1 VKKATSLRITGLGAR
16 VLVGFMLLALFFVF
30 SAVPAQAVV
39 RTYHLTASNGQAWP
53 GGAVTTNSAN
63 NTDYSVPQN
72 PTATQYGRTYLQTTT
87 PAGSQTRWLY
97 EFATTG
103 TRLIGMAVLPS
114 DYATAVTIAPN
125 STATFGYRNEG
136 GTFTF
141 DLVDVDGAT
150 GSFVVIGSYST
161 STLAA
166 TATALSFTFNNS
178 TPTVIQAG
186 HRLGVR
192 VSVTNPSSLR
202 HRIHFNM
209 NADPDRSFITVD
221 ELTDSTAPTTMLSTS
236 PAAPDGD
243 SGWFK
248 TVPTITLSATDPEGS
263 PTTTR
268 YAWNSDPA
276 PGTGTLYA
284 GTFPALTGTNTL
296 WYYSRD
302 AIPNEE
308 TPHKSQLFNVDAT
321 IAAPTITT
329 PTGADGAPP
338 PTGIRG
344 TVNYDATATDAGSG
358 VNYVAFYYYAWNGSS
373 YDAVGTQVGVNQTTP
388 VSGSTY
394 RVSWN
399 TALVADGR
407 YKLQAQLRDVAGNT
421 SFSPAQYVRVDNTG
435 PTVAITAPAAG
446 ATIRGTAYQIRGTA
460 SDAVISNWT
469 LSISAVSPVSWTTLA
484 TGTSNVTDA
493 VLNTFNTTTRSDGQ
507 YQFRLTATD
516 ALTNSSTITV
526 SPVTIDNTGPAV
538 VAAVAIAAT
547 NVDVLFGENLAP
559 ASVLPAYFTIPGL
572 TVSGATLLPDNRTVR
587 LTTSAQ
593 TVSAPYT
600 VSVKLT
606 TPSVTDVAGNLPQAP
621 GTAGFLGYNP
631 ALDVTPP
638 VQLTGLTAFSGHAR
652 NRLSW
657 DASIAPDLAGYNVYR
672 DTSAGGAF
680 ATKVN
685 GALIA
690 ATTYDDTTYGAEG
703 VVYYYKVTAVDTSA
717 NESVK
722 SDVADTGMVL
732 VNSNV
737 GSGGG
742 TLSSSS
748 GEARIVVPAGALA
761 GVTPIAITE
770 QVAAPSS
777 PPKVF
782 VTPSYRFTPAGQLFT
797 NPVQITLKYVPGA
810 VDESTIKLLYF
821 NGSAWVQV
829 EGGSVVNQ
837 AADTVTGTVSHF
849 TEFAAASLDVTAP
862 TVSSVT
868 PANGAT
874 GVPVNGFVTIV
885 FSEPMDPSTLTNDKV
900 QIRIGATPIS
910 AETVVLS
917 SDRTRVYVYPD
928 AMMDIS
934 TVYTVWISGA
944 VTDLAG
950 NPLGSASTT
959 TFTTA
964 ATGITAHGGY
974 TTAKN
979 LCRNCHSVHGA
990 ATRAATGGGKLF
1002 PAATEKQVCYA
1013 CHDGTGSSYNVKTA
1027 DNVSPFSWDFRENPI
1042 GTTVMTSS
1050 HPVAR
1055 AMTYSWVNATTTN
1068 TGVTMRCSNCH
1079 NAHNMT
1085 GTGARFLVNK
1095 KVDPSFSGAYVVNT
1109 GKDFCWT
1116 CHNTTAATS
1125 AGYISSASWNASTGS
1140 DHKTYYPT
1148 TDAGHNKTTGA
1159 VIMTNNQRVPSKQN
1173 IACKGCHSEHGS
1185 SNSKLIAEQVNGAA
1199 ITFNSATVT
1208 GYNTTYNPLCFRCH
1222 SAAGLGGIYWPG
1234 TSVSTAAYTSSGHD
1248 VTAKN
1253 RSLTYSPPVPA
1264 VAQNLRVG
1272 VCKQCHNPHGTQFA
1286 NYTLAFEED
1295 LCYQCHAAA
1304 GPGRLLGPGSYS
1316 VQRQFTQ
1323 GRAGGSTTV
1332 PDFTRAYNRAA
1343 AGAAVPLSR
1352 HPVLDAEQTKTFDTI
1367 KKNNNGTVTTVTAT
1381 TGAIECLNCH
1391 NPHVN
1396 AGANPSSNYWKVLDA
1411 DVQPGQ
1417 VGYPTALRV
1426 YATTNTLTIGA
1437 TTYSYNSGTAAPNA
1451 DANPDKPLG
1460 TNPSPVGGHPYNPA
1474 SGSADATADSIKFCL
1489 ACHDNT
1495 VPTGTSP
1502 AVSMGAANPAG
1513 LPMNIATR
1521 YLATG
1526 NTGIA
1531 HGNGRGNY
1539 MNENDQR
1546 PRYPFQSSTYSN
1558 TPPARAYAAIQ
1569 CTTCHDPHGS
1579 QNVYL
1584 LREYIVVDG
1593 INMNAGRTYL
1603 PGAAISI
1610 PAWPIDGNGR
1620 LYDDFYGKF
1629 CGTCHSGSG
1638 DWRDHKGGMG
1648 GTPTTSTRCD
1658 NEHRWSRYQGGTDG
1672 LHDNDVNRGDKRSW

>member
-1 VKKATSLRITGLGAR
+1 MLVSEGTSRRYVLGIRSPRSASLIA
-16 VLVGFMLLALFFVF
+16 VALFFLFSLLIALGF
-30 SAVPAQAVV
+30 SAGPALGAPVTYWVV
-39 RTYHLTASNGQAWP
+39 ANNATVVP
-53 GGAVTTNSAN
+53 GGAGTTNVTGGSTYTSARITLFSSTNQN
-63 NTDYSVPQN
+63 NRVRLERTGGDSAYTDFMNVYLAANYSPWPVRLAANTAVFNFGVDRNWAGWRITLYDYN
-72 PTATQYGRTYLQTTT
+72 PSN
-87 PAGSQTRWLY
+87 GSSVQIAQ
-97 EFATTG
+97 ATTG
-103 TRLIGMAVLPS
+103 PWSGTRTLSVALNNPQYDVPS
-114 DYATAVTIAPN
+114 GNRLRIRV
-125 STATFGYRNEG
+125 EG
-136 GTFTF
+136 
-141 DLVDVDGAT
+141 DKDGAND
-150 GSFVVIGSYST
+150 I
-161 STLAA
+161 
-166 TATALSFTFNNS
+166 
-178 TPTVIQAG
+178 
-186 HRLGVR
+186 RL
-192 VSVTNPSSLR
+192 
-202 HRIHFNM
+202 HFNAQAA
-209 NADPDRSFITVD
+209 NNEAAWLVVD
-221 ELTDSTAPTTMLSTS
+221 ETQIIDTTAPTTMLSTS
-236 PAAPDGD
+236 PVAPDGD

-268 YAWNSDPA
+268 YNWNSDFA
-276 PGTGTLYA
+276 WTGGTLYA
-284 GTFPALTGTNTL
+284 GTFSALTGTNTL
-296 WYYSRD
+296 WYYSQD

-308 TPHKSQLFNVDAT
+308 THKSRLFKVDAT
-321 IAAPTITT
+321 IAAPVIIT
-329 PTGADGAPP
+329 PTGVDGAPP

-344 TVNYDATATDAGSG
+344 TINYDATATDAGAG
-358 VNYVAFYYYAWNGSS
+358 VNFVAFYYYAWNGST
-373 YDAVGTQVGVNQTTP
+373 YDAVGTQVGANQTVP
-388 VSGSTY
+388 VAASTY
-394 RVSWN
+394 RVAWN
-399 TALVADGR
+399 TLLVPDGR

-421 SFSPAQYVRVDNTG
+421 AFSPAQYVRVDNTG

-460 SDAVISNWT
+460 SDAAISNWT
-469 LSISAVSPVSWTTLA
+469 LSISAVSPVAWTTLA
-484 TGTSNVTDA
+484 TGSSNVTDA

-516 ALTNSSTITV
+516 ALTNSSTATV

-538 VAAVAIAAT
+538 LAAVAIFGT
-547 NVDVLFGENLAP
+547 QVDVLFGEALVSG
-559 ASVLPAYFTIPGL
+559 SVLPAYFTIPGL
-572 TVSGATLLPDNRTVR
+572 TVSAATLLPDNRTVR

-593 TVSAPYT
+593 TLGSPYT

-621 GTAGFLGYNP
+621 GTAAFSGYDP
-631 ALDVTPP
+631 AFDVTPP

-685 GALIA
+685 GSLIVT
-690 ATTYDDTTYGAEG
+690 TTYDDTTYGAEDTL
-703 VVYYYKVTAVDTSA
+703 YYYKVTAVDTSA

-722 SDVADTGMVL
+722 SAVAATTMVL
-732 VNSNV
+732 ANGTV
-737 GSGGG
+737 GAGGG
-742 TLSSSS
+742 TLLTTN
-748 GEARIVVPAGALA
+748 GKARLVVPAGALPGA
-761 GVTPIAITE
+761 TAIGITE
-770 QVAAPSS
+770 QASPPSS
-777 PPKVF
+777 PPKIF
-782 VTPSYRFTPAGQLFT
+782 VTPGYRFTPAGQLFT

-837 AADTVTGTVSHF
+837 AADTVTGIVSHF

-885 FSEPMDPSTLTNDKV
+885 FNEEMDPSTLTNDKV
-900 QIRIGATPIS
+900 QIRIGATPIL

-934 TVYTVWISGA
+934 TIYTVWISAA

-950 NPLGSASTT
+950 NPLGTASTT

-964 ATGITAHGGY
+964 PTGITPHGAY
-974 TTAKN
+974 SNAKN

-990 ATRAATGGGKLF
+990 ATPAATGGGKLF

-1027 DNVSPFSWDFRENPI
+1027 DNVSPFSWDFGENPI
-1042 GTTVMTSS
+1042 GSTVMTSS

-1068 TGVTMRCSNCH
+1068 TGVTVRCSNCH

-1085 GTGARFLVNK
+1085 GTGVRFLVNK

-1125 AGYISSASWNASTGS
+1125 AGYISSASWNAGTGS

-1159 VIMTNNQRVPSKQN
+1159 VIMANNPTVPSRQN

-1185 SNSKLIAEQVNGAA
+1185 SNSKLIAGQVNGAA
-1199 ITFNSATVT
+1199 ITFNSSTVA
-1208 GYNTTYNPLCFRCH
+1208 GYNTTYNPLCFGCH
-1222 SAAGLGGIYWPG
+1222 SSAGLGGTRWPG
-1234 TSVSTAAYTSSGHD
+1234 TAVSTATYTSSGHD
-1248 VTAKN
+1248 VTAQN

-1264 VAQNLRVG
+1264 VVQNLRVG
-1272 VCKQCHNPHGTQFA
+1272 VCKQCHNPHGTQYA

-1323 GRAGGSTTV
+1323 GRVGGSTTA
-1332 PDFTRAYNRAA
+1332 PDFTRAYNRSA

-1352 HPVLDAEQTKTFDTI
+1352 HPVLDAEQAQTFTNI
-1367 KKNNNGTVTTVTAT
+1367 KKNQDGTITNVTAT

-1391 NPHVN
+1391 NPHLNGSGV
-1396 AGANPSSNYWKVLDA
+1396 PSSNYWKVLDA
-1411 DVQPGQ
+1411 DIQPGQ
-1417 VGYPTALRV
+1417 AGYPTALRV
-1426 YATTNTLTIGA
+1426 YATTNTLGGF
-1437 TTYSYNSGTAAPNA
+1437 SYNSGTAAPNA
-1451 DANPDKPLG
+1451 DANPDHPLG
-1460 TNPSPVGGHPYNPA
+1460 LHATATQPYNPA
-1474 SGSADATADSIKFCL
+1474 SGSAEATADSIKFCL

-1495 VPTGTSP
+1495 VPAGTSP
-1502 AVSMGAANPAG
+1502 EVSMGAANPGG

-1546 PRYPFQSSTYSN
+1546 PRYPYQSSTYSN

-1569 CTTCHDPHGS
+1569 CTACHDPHGS
-1579 QNVYL
+1579 QNVYF

-1593 INMNAGRTYL
+1593 VNMNASNTYL
-1603 PGAAISI
+1603 GGAPINI
-1610 PAWPIDGNGR
+1610 PTWPISATGQLNN
-1620 LYDDFYGKF
+1620 DFFGQF
-1629 CGTCHSGSG
+1629 CGSCHSSG
-1638 DWRDHKGGMG
+1638 NWSDHKGGLQA
-1648 GTPTTSTRCD
+1648 TPLTNYRCD
-1658 NEHRWSRYQGGTDG
+1658 NEHEWSRYKGGTSG
-1672 LHDNDVNRGDKRSW
+1672 LHDNTVNRGDKKSW